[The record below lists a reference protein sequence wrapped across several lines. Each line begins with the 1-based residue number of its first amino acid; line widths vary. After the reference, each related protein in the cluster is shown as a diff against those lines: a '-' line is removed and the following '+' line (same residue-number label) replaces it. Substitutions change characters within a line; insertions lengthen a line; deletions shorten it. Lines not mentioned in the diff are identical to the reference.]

1 VIANMLHSACRDC
14 PLHVSE
20 SLSLDPEQVHGRRY
34 TVALAG
40 NPNTGKSTVFN
51 ALTGLRQ
58 HTGNWPG
65 KTVSRAEGRFVY
77 EGSVFHLVD
86 LPGTYSLLSAST
98 DEEIARDYLLFAKPD
113 CTVVVVDATALE
125 RNLNL
130 VFQVMEITD
139 KVVVCVNLM
148 DEARRKGLDVDTEQL
163 SKDLGVP
170 AVGTVA
176 RTGKGLRDLV
186 KAIADIVSG
195 RIKPAPKLPQPPEAA
210 RALVDELVPQI
221 EAVYPGITNAR
232 WIAYRLIEGD
242 YSIRQ
247 ALLSGDITALGG
259 EAAASMES
267 MEAMPG

>member
-1 VIANMLHSACRDC
+1 LHQSYVVRPD
-14 PLHVSE
+14 
-20 SLSLDPEQVHGRRY
+20 DIGGRQY

-65 KTVSRAEGRFVY
+65 KTVNRAEGSFVRDGVTY
-77 EGSVFHLVD
+77 RLVD

-98 DEEIARDYLLFAKPD
+98 DEEIARDFILFGQPD

-148 DEARRKGLDVDTEQL
+148 DEARRKGIEVNTDQL
-163 SKDLGVP
+163 SKEIGVP
-170 AVGTVA
+170 AVGTAA
-176 RTGKGLRDLV
+176 RTGEGPRELV
-186 KAIADIVSG
+186 RTTAGVIDG
-195 RIKPAPKLPQPPEAA
+195 RIPTSPKLPAPPASA
-210 RALVDELVPQI
+210 KSLVDELVPKI
-221 EAVYPGITNAR
+221 RALFPGLRNAR

-242 YSIRQ
+242 YRIRQ
-247 ALLSGDITALGG
+247 ALMSGELAALGRN
-259 EAAASMES
+259 EMES
-267 MEAMPG
+267 LSVQPLETVPG